1 MRVPPTHIA
10 IRVIQDEHDQL
21 AAVIKGMQHF
31 LRAIDKGEN
40 APEPKVFRAMLLYII
55 EYPEKVHHPKEDQT
69 LFARLR
75 QRTDQVNQELDA
87 LEAEH
92 AQGESQVKALEQA
105 LIRYES
111 EGDAAFREFFE
122 LVEAYA
128 AFYFNHMRIEESVI
142 LPAACQYLAADD
154 WAMIDAQF
162 AANQELQAG
171 ANAKEHFDK
180 LFSLIANIT
189 PAPVGLGPAIQN

>member
-1 MRVPPTHIA
+1 MRVPPNQIA
-10 IRVIQDEHDQL
+10 IRVIQEEHDQL

-31 LRAIDKGEN
+31 LRAIDKGGK

-55 EYPEKVHHPKEDQT
+55 DYPEKVHHPKEDQY
-69 LFARLR
+69 LFARVR

-92 AQGESQVKALEQA
+92 AQGEAQVKALEHA
-105 LIRYES
+105 LTRYEF
-111 EGDAAFREFFE
+111 EGKPAFPAFFA
-122 LVEAYA
+122 LVENYA
-128 AFYFNHMRIEESVI
+128 GFYFNHMRIEEGVI
-142 LPAACQYLAADD
+142 LPAACQYLTADD

-162 AANQELQAG
+162 AANQDVQAG
-171 ANAKEHFDK
+171 RDAKENFDK

-189 PAPVGLGPAIQN
+189 PAPIGLGPAI